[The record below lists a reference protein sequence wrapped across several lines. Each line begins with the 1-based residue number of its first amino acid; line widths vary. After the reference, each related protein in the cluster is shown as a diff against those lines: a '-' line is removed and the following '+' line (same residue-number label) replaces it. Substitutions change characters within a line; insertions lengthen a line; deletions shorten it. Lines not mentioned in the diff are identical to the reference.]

1 MLVVAYMRYSSENQ
15 RDGYSI
21 EAQQKAIRE
30 YCERKGWTIVHEYID
45 EARSGT
51 NDNREHFQEMIA
63 DASKGNFDGV
73 VVHKFDR
80 FSRDKYDNAIYKR
93 ELRNY
98 GIRVY
103 SVLEELDDSPESLI
117 LETLLEGMAQYYSEN
132 LAREVKK
139 GLGVKARKGEWCG
152 GQPPYGY
159 RNDKET
165 SKLYIVPE
173 EAEVVRLMFER
184 YADGKAISEIVEEL
198 TANGVKTKLSKRRG
212 GVDFSPAGV
221 RAILA
226 NEKYTGTFVY
236 RKNKRVKTRTGSKN
250 VPQKQGDVIVVEE
263 AIPRII
269 DDETFAI
276 VQNRLR
282 SNTYNTSR
290 AKVNYMLTG
299 LMVCGE
305 CGAEYVGG
313 GSVCRKNKNGTEMR
327 YNYYIC
333 SNKKKEH
340 SCKNSQISKER
351 IEQAC
356 IKGIIDYCYNDKS
369 IRIFAEDYQKWV
381 KESDSEN
388 RAQIEQYRAELK
400 KLESQKARLVS
411 LALDGILSPIETK
424 EQKENIERK
433 IAVIEPK
440 LNSILDRY
448 IPSKKELIEFME
460 YTRQRLLDGTY
471 EDYEELLRAHIEK
484 VEVFPDHQVITLIKV
499 PYLSAPETN
508 FEVGG
513 DPLKTVSDSKVFALP
528 YYFIRRAAICQY
540 PRIILELL
548 RTIAVR
554 RYYYGKHQFRYCL
567 RRFQLQV

>member
-1 MLVVAYMRYSSENQ
+1 ML
-15 RDGYSI
+15 
-21 EAQQKAIRE
+21 
-30 YCERKGWTIVHEYID
+30 
-45 EARSGT
+45 
-51 NDNREHFQEMIA
+51 
-63 DASKGNFDGV
+63 
-73 VVHKFDR
+73 
-80 FSRDKYDNAIYKR
+80 
-93 ELRNY
+93 NY

-139 GLGVKARKGEWCG
+139 GLGVKTRKGEWCG

-165 SKLYIVPE
+165 SKLYVVPE
-173 EAEVVRLMFER
+173 EAENVRLMFER

-226 NEKYTGTFVY
+226 NEKYTGTYVY

-263 AIPRII
+263 AIPRIV

-299 LMVCGE
+299 LMFCGE

-351 IEQAC
+351 IEQVC

-381 KESDSEN
+381 KESDSKN
-388 RAQIEQYRAELK
+388 REQIEQYRAELK

-433 IAVIEPK
+433 IAAIEPK

-460 YTRQRLLDGTY
+460 YTRQMILDGTY

-513 DPLKTVSDSKVFALP
+513 DPLKTVSDSKMFALRIF
-528 YYFIRRAAICQY
+528 YANLFLRRFS
-540 PRIILELL
+540 LL
-548 RTIAVR
+548 SGGFFSV
-554 RYYYGKHQFRYCL
+554 CL
-567 RRFQLQV
+567 RRLLLGNRFFLIIYEKQFFQRRFISENRRKHRAHPGLQKFKENFR